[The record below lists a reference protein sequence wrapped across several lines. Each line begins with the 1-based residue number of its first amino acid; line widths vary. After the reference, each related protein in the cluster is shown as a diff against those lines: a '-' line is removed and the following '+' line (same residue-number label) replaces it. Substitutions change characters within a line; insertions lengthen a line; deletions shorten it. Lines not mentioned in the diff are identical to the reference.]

1 MNKLV
6 VINNNQIVVSSKDI
20 AEHFGKDHKHVLES
34 IREILVAENS
44 ATKFYQETTHQ
55 NRGKDYKA
63 YLMNRDGFSLL
74 AMSFTGKKALQWKL
88 KYIEAFNEME
98 ETLKQGYLEEPVN
111 PNELHCKTYKGVPVI
126 TIGDFAEIVK
136 RNRTSILWHLKDKGL
151 PYQLLEKEE
160 VTAYKNENN
169 IPMHSAISKLI
180 VFTESTAYKLTCI
193 MYNNVDPINLT
204 IAKYFN
210 RQPVAPVKSVV
221 VIEEKIGIDYD
232 SVKEYIEEMETNI
245 YLMRG
250 MVKHLTEFKRTRE
263 EHKYQIKLIREI
275 GCNIFD
281 STGDLEKVVNT
292 CIQ

>member
-1 MNKLV
+1 MKQLV
-6 VINNNQIVVSSKDI
+6 VIQNNQIVVSSKDI
-20 AEHFGKDHKHVLES
+20 ADHFGKQHKDVLEN
-34 IREILVAENS
+34 IHNILAAENS
-44 ATKFYQETTHQ
+44 ATKFYQETTYQ
-55 NRGKDYKA
+55 NRGKDYKE

-74 AMSFTGKKALQWKL
+74 AMGFTGKKALQWKL

-111 PNELHCKTYKGVPVI
+111 PNELHCKTYNGVPVI

-151 PYQLLEKEE
+151 SYQLLEKEE
-160 VTAYKNENN
+160 VIAYKEENN
-169 IPMHSAISKLI
+169 LPLHSAISELI

-193 MYNNVDPINLT
+193 MYNNVDPINLE

-210 RQPVAPVKSVV
+210 RQPVTTVKSVV
-221 VIEEKIGIDYD
+221 PIEEKIGIDYD

-245 YLMRG
+245 SLMRG

-263 EHKYQIKLIREI
+263 EHKYQMKLIREI
-275 GCNIFD
+275 GFNIFD
-281 STGDLEKVVNT
+281 GTGDLEKVVNT

>member
-1 MNKLV
+1 MKQLV
-6 VINNNQIVVSSKDI
+6 VIQNNQIVVSSKDI
-20 AEHFGKDHKHVLES
+20 ADHFGKQHKDVLEN
-34 IREILVAENS
+34 IHNILAAENS
-44 ATKFYQETTHQ
+44 ATKFYQETTYQ
-55 NRGKDYKA
+55 NRGKDYKE

-74 AMSFTGKKALQWKL
+74 AMGFTGKKALQWKL

-111 PNELHCKTYKGVPVI
+111 TNELNCKTYKGVPVI

-169 IPMHSAISKLI
+169 IPMNSAISKLI

-193 MYNNVDPINLT
+193 MYNNVDPINLE

-210 RQPVAPVKSVV
+210 RQPVATVKSVV
-221 VIEEKIGIDYD
+221 AIEEKIGIDYD

-245 YLMRG
+245 SLMRG

>member
-1 MNKLV
+1 MKQLV

-20 AEHFGKDHKHVLES
+20 AEHFGKDHKNVLQN
-34 IREILVAENS
+34 IRDILVAENS
-44 ATKFYQETTHQ
+44 ATKFFQETSSVY
-55 NRGKDYKA
+55 RGQHFPL

-74 AMSFTGKKALQWKL
+74 AMGFTGKKALQWKL

-151 PYQLLEKEE
+151 SYQLLEKEE
-160 VTAYKNENN
+160 VTAYKEENN
-169 IPMHSAISKLI
+169 IPLHSAISKLI
-180 VFTESTAYKLTCI
+180 VFTEPTAYKLTCI
-193 MYNNVDPINLT
+193 MYNNADPINLE

-221 VIEEKIGIDYD
+221 AIEEKIGIDYE

-245 YLMRG
+245 SLMRG

-263 EHKYQIKLIREI
+263 EQTYQMKLIREI
-275 GCNIFD
+275 GFNIFD
-281 STGDLEKVVNT
+281 NTSALEKEVMS
-292 CIQ
+292 ILK

>member
-1 MNKLV
+1 MKQLV
-6 VINNNQIVVSSKDI
+6 VIQNNQIVVSSKDI
-20 AEHFGKDHKHVLES
+20 ADHFGKQHKDVLEN
-34 IREILVAENS
+34 IHNILAAENS
-44 ATKFYQETTHQ
+44 ATKFYQETTYQ
-55 NRGKDYKA
+55 NRGKDYKE

-74 AMSFTGKKALQWKL
+74 AMGFTGKKALQWKL

-111 PNELHCKTYKGVPVI
+111 PSELHCKTYKGVPVI

-151 PYQLLEKEE
+151 SYQLLEKEE
-160 VTAYKNENN
+160 VTAYKEENN
-169 IPMHSAISKLI
+169 LPLHSAISKLI

-193 MYNNVDPINLT
+193 MYNNVDPINLE

-210 RQPVAPVKSVV
+210 RQPVTTVKSVV
-221 VIEEKIGIDYD
+221 PIEEKIGIDYE

-245 YLMRG
+245 SLMRG

>member
-1 MNKLV
+1 MKQLV
-6 VINNNQIVVSSKDI
+6 VIQNNQIVVSSKDI
-20 AEHFGKDHKHVLES
+20 ADHFGKQHKDVLEN
-34 IREILVAENS
+34 IHNILAAENS
-44 ATKFYQETTHQ
+44 ATKFYQETTYQ
-55 NRGKDYKA
+55 NRGKDYKE

-74 AMSFTGKKALQWKL
+74 AMGFTGKKALQWKL

-111 PNELHCKTYKGVPVI
+111 TNELNCKTYKGVPVI

-193 MYNNVDPINLT
+193 MYNNVDPINLE

-210 RQPVAPVKSVV
+210 RQPVATVKSVV
-221 VIEEKIGIDYD
+221 AIEEKIGIDYD

-245 YLMRG
+245 SLMRG

-263 EHKYQIKLIREI
+263 EHKYQMKLIREI
-275 GCNIFD
+275 GFNIFD
-281 STGDLEKVVNT
+281 STGDLEKAVNSR
-292 CIQ
+292 IQ

>member
-1 MNKLV
+1 MNNLV
-6 VINNNQIVVSSKDI
+6 ILNNNQIVVSSIDI
-20 AEHFGKDHKHVLES
+20 AEHFGKQHKHVLEI

-44 ATKFYQETTHQ
+44 ATKFYHETTHQ

-74 AMSFTGKKALQWKL
+74 AMGFTGKKALQWKL

-98 ETLKQGYLEEPVN
+98 ETLKQGYLEEPAN
-111 PNELHCKTYKGVPVI
+111 PSELHCKTYKGVPVI

-169 IPMHSAISKLI
+169 IPMHSAISRLI
-180 VFTESTAYKLTCI
+180 VFTEATAYKLTCI
-193 MYNNVDPINLT
+193 MYNNVDPINLV

-210 RQPVAPVKSVV
+210 RQPVAPVNSVV
-221 VIEEKIGIDYD
+221 PIEEKIGIDYD
-232 SVKEYIEEMETNI
+232 SIKEYMEEMETNI
-245 YLMRG
+245 SLIRG
-250 MVKHLTEFKRTRE
+250 MMKHLTEFKRTRE
-263 EHKYQIKLIREI
+263 EHKYQMKLIREI
-275 GCNIFD
+275 GFNIFNG
-281 STGDLEKVVNT
+281 TGDLEKAVNT

>member
-6 VINNNQIVVSSKDI
+6 VIQNNQIVVSSKDI

-74 AMSFTGKKALQWKL
+74 AMGFTGKKALQWKL

-98 ETLKQGYLEEPVN
+98 ETLKQGYLEAPVN
-111 PNELHCKTYKGVPVI
+111 PSELHCKTYKGVPVI

-160 VTAYKNENN
+160 VTAYKIENN

-193 MYNNVDPINLT
+193 MYNNVDPINLA

-210 RQPVAPVKSVV
+210 RQPVAPVKAVV
-221 VIEEKIGIDYD
+221 AIEEKIGIDYD

-245 YLMRG
+245 SLMRG

-263 EHKYQIKLIREI
+263 EHKYQMKLIREI
-275 GCNIFD
+275 GFNIFD
-281 STGDLEKVVNT
+281 GTGDLEKAVNSR
-292 CIQ
+292 IQ

>member
-1 MNKLV
+1 MNNLV
-6 VINNNQIVVSSKDI
+6 IVNNNQVVVSSLDI
-20 AEHFGKDHKHVLES
+20 AEHFSKEHKNVLRDIS
-34 IREILVAENS
+34 DILAAQNR
-44 ATKFYQETTHQ
+44 ATKFYHETTYQ

-74 AMSFTGKKALQWKL
+74 AMGFTGKKALQWKL

-111 PNELHCKTYKGVPVI
+111 QSELHCKTYKGVPVI

-160 VTAYKNENN
+160 VTAYKHENN
-169 IPMHSAISKLI
+169 IPMHSAVSRLI
-180 VFTESTAYKLTCI
+180 VFTEATAYKLTCI

-221 VIEEKIGIDYD
+221 AIEEKIGIDYD

-245 YLMRG
+245 SLMRG

-263 EHKYQIKLIREI
+263 EHKYQMKLIREI
-275 GCNIFD
+275 GFNIFD
-281 STGDLEKVVNT
+281 GTGDLEKVVNSR
-292 CIQ
+292 IQ

>member
-1 MNKLV
+1 MNNLV
-6 VINNNQIVVSSKDI
+6 IVNNNQVVVSSLDI
-20 AEHFGKDHKHVLES
+20 AEHFSKEHKNVLRDIS
-34 IREILVAENS
+34 DILAAQNR
-44 ATKFYQETTHQ
+44 ATKFYHETTYQ

-74 AMSFTGKKALQWKL
+74 AMGFTGKKALQWKL

-111 PNELHCKTYKGVPVI
+111 PSELLCKTYKGVPVI

-136 RNRTSILWHLKDKGL
+136 RNRTSIIWHLKDKGL

-160 VTAYKNENN
+160 VTAYKEENN
-169 IPMHSAISKLI
+169 LPLHSAISKLI

-193 MYNNVDPINLT
+193 MYNNVDPINLE

-210 RQPVAPVKSVV
+210 RQPVATVRSVV
-221 VIEEKIGIDYD
+221 PIEEKIGIDYD

-245 YLMRG
+245 SLMRG

-263 EHKYQIKLIREI
+263 EHKYQMKLIREI
-275 GCNIFD
+275 GFNIFD
-281 STGDLEKVVNT
+281 GTGDLEKVVNSR
-292 CIQ
+292 IQ

>member
-1 MNKLV
+1 MNRLV

-20 AEHFGKDHKHVLES
+20 AEHFGKEHKNVLQN
-34 IREILVAENS
+34 IRDILVAENS
-44 ATKFYQETTHQ
+44 ATKFFQETSTVY
-55 NRGKDYKA
+55 RGQQFPF

-74 AMSFTGKKALQWKL
+74 AMGFTGKKALQWKL

-111 PNELHCKTYKGVPVI
+111 TNELHCKTYKGVPVI

-160 VTAYKNENN
+160 VTAYKIENN

-193 MYNNVDPINLT
+193 MYNNVDPVNLA

-221 VIEEKIGIDYD
+221 AIEEKIGIDYD
-232 SVKEYIEEMETNI
+232 SIKEYIEEMETNI
-245 YLMRG
+245 SLIRG
-250 MVKHLTEFKRTRE
+250 MMKHLTEFKRTRE
-263 EHKYQIKLIREI
+263 EHKYQMKLIREI
-275 GCNIFD
+275 GFNIFN
-281 STGDLEKVVNT
+281 STGDLEKAVKT
-292 CIQ
+292 CIE

>member
-1 MNKLV
+1 MKQLV
-6 VINNNQIVVSSKDI
+6 VIQNNQIVVSSKDI
-20 AEHFGKDHKHVLES
+20 ADHFGKQHKDVLEN
-34 IREILVAENS
+34 IHNILAAENS
-44 ATKFYQETTHQ
+44 ATKFYQETTYQ
-55 NRGKDYKA
+55 NRGKDYKE

-74 AMSFTGKKALQWKL
+74 AMGFTGKKALQWKL

-111 PNELHCKTYKGVPVI
+111 PSQLYCKTYKGVPVI

-151 PYQLLEKEE
+151 SYQLLEKEE
-160 VTAYKNENN
+160 VIAYKEENN
-169 IPMHSAISKLI
+169 LPLHSAISELI

-193 MYNNVDPINLT
+193 MYNNVDPINLE

-210 RQPVAPVKSVV
+210 RQPVTTVKSVV
-221 VIEEKIGIDYD
+221 PIEEKIGIDYD

-245 YLMRG
+245 SLMRG

-263 EHKYQIKLIREI
+263 EHKYQMKLIREI
-275 GCNIFD
+275 GFNIFD
-281 STGDLEKVVNT
+281 GTGDLEKVVNT

>member
-1 MNKLV
+1 MKQLV
-6 VINNNQIVVSSKDI
+6 VIQNNQIVVSSKDI
-20 AEHFGKDHKHVLES
+20 ADHFGKQHKDVLEN
-34 IREILVAENS
+34 IHNILAAENS
-44 ATKFYQETTHQ
+44 ATKFYQETTYQ
-55 NRGKDYKA
+55 NRGKDYKE

-74 AMSFTGKKALQWKL
+74 AMGFTGKKALQWKL

-151 PYQLLEKEE
+151 SYQLLEKEE
-160 VTAYKNENN
+160 VTAYKEENN
-169 IPMHSAISKLI
+169 LPLHSAISKLI

-193 MYNNVDPINLT
+193 MYNNVDPINLE

-210 RQPVAPVKSVV
+210 RQPVTTVKSVV
-221 VIEEKIGIDYD
+221 PIEEKIGIDYE

-245 YLMRG
+245 SLMRG

>member
-6 VINNNQIVVSSKDI
+6 VIQNNQIVVSSKDI

-34 IREILVAENS
+34 IREILVAENT

-74 AMSFTGKKALQWKL
+74 AMGFTGKKALQWKL

-111 PNELHCKTYKGVPVI
+111 PSQLYCKTYKGVPVI

-136 RNRTSILWHLKDKGL
+136 RNRTSILWNLKDKGL

-160 VTAYKNENN
+160 VTAYKHENN
-169 IPMHSAISKLI
+169 IPMHSAVSRLI
-180 VFTESTAYKLTCI
+180 VFTEPTAYKLTCI
-193 MYNNVDPINLT
+193 MYNNVDPINLE

-210 RQPVAPVKSVV
+210 RQPVAPVKAVV
-221 VIEEKIGIDYD
+221 AIEEKIGIDYD

-245 YLMRG
+245 SLIKG

-263 EHKYQIKLIREI
+263 EHKYQMKLIREI
-275 GCNIFD
+275 GFNIFD
-281 STGDLEKVVNT
+281 GTGELEKVVNRR
-292 CIQ
+292 IQ

>member
-1 MNKLV
+1 M
-6 VINNNQIVVSSKDI
+6 
-20 AEHFGKDHKHVLES
+20 A
-34 IREILVAENS
+34 AENS
-44 ATKFYQETTHQ
+44 ATKFYQETTYQ
-55 NRGKDYKA
+55 NRGKDYKE

-74 AMSFTGKKALQWKL
+74 AMGFTGKKALQWKL

-111 PNELHCKTYKGVPVI
+111 PSQLYCKTYKGVPVI

-151 PYQLLEKEE
+151 SYQLLEKEE
-160 VTAYKNENN
+160 VIAYKEENN
-169 IPMHSAISKLI
+169 LPLHSAISELI

-193 MYNNVDPINLT
+193 MYNNVDPINLE

-210 RQPVAPVKSVV
+210 RQPVTTVKSVV
-221 VIEEKIGIDYD
+221 PIEEKIGIDYD

-245 YLMRG
+245 SLMRG

-263 EHKYQIKLIREI
+263 EHKYQMKLIREI
-275 GCNIFD
+275 GFNIFD
-281 STGDLEKVVNT
+281 GTGDLEKVVNT

>member
-1 MNKLV
+1 MKQLV
-6 VINNNQIVVSSKDI
+6 VISNNQIVVSSKDI
-20 AEHFGKDHKHVLES
+20 AEHFGKDHKNVLQS
-34 IREILVAENS
+34 IRDILVAENS
-44 ATKFYQETTHQ
+44 ATKFFQETSSVY
-55 NRGKDYKA
+55 RGQHFPF

-74 AMSFTGKKALQWKL
+74 AMGFTGKKALQWKL

-111 PNELHCKTYKGVPVI
+111 PNELHCKTYNGVPVI

-160 VTAYKNENN
+160 VTAYKQENN
-169 IPMHSAISKLI
+169 IPIHSAVSRLI
-180 VFTESTAYKLTCI
+180 VFTEPTAYKLTCI

-221 VIEEKIGIDYD
+221 AIEEKIGIDYG

-245 YLMRG
+245 SLMRG

-263 EHKYQIKLIREI
+263 EHKYQMKLIREI
-275 GCNIFD
+275 GFNIFD
-281 STGDLEKVVNT
+281 GTGDLEKVVNSR
-292 CIQ
+292 IQ

>member
-1 MNKLV
+1 MKQLV

-20 AEHFGKDHKHVLES
+20 AEHFGKQHKDVLEN
-34 IREILVAENS
+34 IHNILAAENS

-74 AMSFTGKKALQWKL
+74 AMGFTGKKALQWKL

-111 PNELHCKTYKGVPVI
+111 TNELNCKTYKGVPVI

-193 MYNNVDPINLT
+193 MYNNVDPINLE

-210 RQPVAPVKSVV
+210 RQPVATVKSVV
-221 VIEEKIGIDYD
+221 AIEEKIGIDYD

-245 YLMRG
+245 SLMRG

-263 EHKYQIKLIREI
+263 EHKYQMKLIREI
-275 GCNIFD
+275 GFNIFD
-281 STGDLEKVVNT
+281 GTGDLEKVVNSR
-292 CIQ
+292 IQ

>member
-1 MNKLV
+1 MKQLV
-6 VINNNQIVVSSKDI
+6 VIQNNQIVVSSKDI
-20 AEHFGKDHKHVLES
+20 ADHFGKQHKDVLEN
-34 IREILVAENS
+34 IHNILAAENS
-44 ATKFYQETTHQ
+44 ATKFYQETTYQ
-55 NRGKDYKA
+55 NRGKDYKE

-74 AMSFTGKKALQWKL
+74 AMGFTGKKALQWKL

>member
-1 MNKLV
+1 MNRLV

-20 AEHFGKDHKHVLES
+20 AEHFGKAHKDVLEN
-34 IREILVAENS
+34 IRNILVAENS
-44 ATKFYQETTHQ
+44 ATKFFQETSTVY
-55 NRGKDYKA
+55 RGQQFPF

-74 AMSFTGKKALQWKL
+74 VMGFTGKKALQWKL

-98 ETLKQGYLEEPVN
+98 ETLKQGYLEAPVS
-111 PNELHCKTYKGVPVI
+111 PSELHCKTYKGVPVI

-160 VTAYKNENN
+160 VTAYKIENN

-193 MYNNVDPINLT
+193 MYNNVDPINLA

-221 VIEEKIGIDYD
+221 EIEEKIGIDYD
-232 SVKEYIEEMETNI
+232 SIKEYMEEMETNI
-245 YLMRG
+245 SLIRG
-250 MVKHLTEFKRTRE
+250 MMKHLTEFKRTRE

-275 GCNIFD
+275 GFNIFNG
-281 STGDLEKVVNT
+281 TGDLEKAVKT
-292 CIQ
+292 YIE

>member
-1 MNKLV
+1 MKQLV

-20 AEHFGKDHKHVLES
+20 AEHFCKEHKVVLRA
-34 IREILVAENS
+34 IREILLE
-44 ATKFYQETTHQ
+44 Q
-55 NRGKDYKA
+55 NCANEFFHKESYSYNGRILPM

-74 AMSFTGKKALQWKL
+74 AMGFTGKKALQWKL

-98 ETLKQGYLEEPVN
+98 ETLKQGYLEAPVN
-111 PNELHCKTYKGVPVI
+111 PSELHCKTYKGVPVI

-169 IPMHSAISKLI
+169 ISMHSAISRLI
-180 VFTESTAYKLTCI
+180 VFTEATAYKLTCI
-193 MYNNVDPINLT
+193 MYNNVDPINLA

-221 VIEEKIGIDYD
+221 AIEEKIGIDYD

-245 YLMRG
+245 SLIKG

-263 EHKYQIKLIREI
+263 EHKYQMKLIREI
-275 GCNIFD
+275 GFNIFD
-281 STGDLEKVVNT
+281 GTGDLEKAVNT

>member
-1 MNKLV
+1 MKQLV

-44 ATKFYQETTHQ
+44 ATKFYKETTHQ

-74 AMSFTGKKALQWKL
+74 AMGFTGKKALQWKL

-98 ETLKQGYLEEPVN
+98 ETLKQGYLEAPVN

-221 VIEEKIGIDYD
+221 AIEEKIGIDYD
-232 SVKEYIEEMETNI
+232 SVKAYIEEMETNI
-245 YLMRG
+245 SLMRG
-250 MVKHLTEFKRTRE
+250 MVKHLTEFKRTRD
-263 EHKYQIKLIREI
+263 EHKYQMKLIREI

-281 STGDLEKVVNT
+281 GTGDLEKAVNT

>member
-1 MNKLV
+1 MKQLV
-6 VINNNQIVVSSKDI
+6 VIQNNQIVVSSKDI
-20 AEHFGKDHKHVLES
+20 AEHFGKDHKNVLQN
-34 IREILVAENS
+34 IRDILVAENS
-44 ATKFYQETTHQ
+44 ATKFYQETTYQ
-55 NRGKDYKA
+55 NRGKDYKE

-74 AMSFTGKKALQWKL
+74 AMGFTGKKALQWKL

-98 ETLKQGYLEEPVN
+98 ETLKQGYLEAPVN
-111 PNELHCKTYKGVPVI
+111 PSELHCKTYKGVPVI

-160 VTAYKNENN
+160 VTAYKIENN

-193 MYNNVDPINLT
+193 MYNNVDPINLA

-221 VIEEKIGIDYD
+221 AIEEKIGIDYD
-232 SVKEYIEEMETNI
+232 SIKEYIEEMETNI
-245 YLMRG
+245 SLMRG
-250 MVKHLTEFKRTRE
+250 MMKHLTEFKRTRE
-263 EHKYQIKLIREI
+263 EHKYQMKLIREI
-275 GCNIFD
+275 GFNIFNG
-281 STGDLEKVVNT
+281 TGDLEKAVKT
-292 CIQ
+292 CIE

>member
-6 VINNNQIVVSSKDI
+6 VINNNQIVVSSKDL
-20 AEHFGKDHKHVLES
+20 AEHFGKQHKHVIEI
-34 IREILVAENS
+34 IRDILSAENS
-44 ATKFYQETTHQ
+44 ANEFFHEESYSY
-55 NRGKDYKA
+55 NGRRLPM

-74 AMSFTGKKALQWKL
+74 AMGFTGKKALQWKL

-111 PNELHCKTYKGVPVI
+111 QNELHCKTYKGVPVI

-151 PYQLLEKEE
+151 SYQLLEKEE
-160 VTAYKNENN
+160 VTAYKEENN
-169 IPMHSAISKLI
+169 LPLHSAISKLI

-193 MYNNVDPINLT
+193 MYNNVDPINLE

-210 RQPVAPVKSVV
+210 RQPVTTVKSVV
-221 VIEEKIGIDYD
+221 PIEEKIGIDYE

-245 YLMRG
+245 SLMRG

-263 EHKYQIKLIREI
+263 EHKYQMKLIREI
-275 GCNIFD
+275 GFNILD
-281 STGDLEKVVNT
+281 GTGDLEKEVNSR
-292 CIQ
+292 IQ

>member
-1 MNKLV
+1 MKQLV

-20 AEHFGKDHKHVLES
+20 AEHFGKEHKNVLQN
-34 IREILVAENS
+34 IRDILVAENS
-44 ATKFYQETTHQ
+44 ATKFFQETSSVY
-55 NRGKDYKA
+55 RGQHFPF

-74 AMSFTGKKALQWKL
+74 AMGFTGKKALQWKL

-136 RNRTSILWHLKDKGL
+136 RNRTSIIWHLKDKGL

-160 VTAYKNENN
+160 VTTYKIENN

-193 MYNNVDPINLT
+193 MYNNVDPINLA

-210 RQPVAPVKSVV
+210 RQPVAPVKPVV
-221 VIEEKIGIDYD
+221 AIEENIGIDYD
-232 SVKEYIEEMETNI
+232 SIKEYIEEMETNI
-245 YLMRG
+245 SLMRG
-250 MVKHLTEFKRTRE
+250 MMKHLTEFKRTRE
-263 EHKYQIKLIREI
+263 EHKYQMKLIREI
-275 GCNIFD
+275 GCNIFNG
-281 STGDLEKVVNT
+281 TVDLEKAVNT

>member
-1 MNKLV
+1 MKQLV
-6 VINNNQIVVSSKDI
+6 VINNNQIVVSSKDL
-20 AEHFGKDHKHVLES
+20 AEHFGKQHKHVIEN
-34 IREILVAENS
+34 IRDILSAENS
-44 ATKFYQETTHQ
+44 ANEFFHEESYSY
-55 NRGKDYKA
+55 NGRRLPM

-74 AMSFTGKKALQWKL
+74 AMGFTGKKALQWKL

-111 PNELHCKTYKGVPVI
+111 TNELHCKTYKGVPVI

-169 IPMHSAISKLI
+169 LPLHSAISKII

-193 MYNNVDPINLT
+193 MYNNVDPINLE

-210 RQPVAPVKSVV
+210 RQPVATVRSVV
-221 VIEEKIGIDYD
+221 PIEEKIGIDYD

-245 YLMRG
+245 SLMRG
-250 MVKHLTEFKRTRE
+250 MVKHLTEFKRTRD
-263 EHKYQIKLIREI
+263 EHKYQMKLIREI

>member
-1 MNKLV
+1 MKQLV
-6 VINNNQIVVSSKDI
+6 VIQNNQIVVSSKDI
-20 AEHFGKDHKHVLES
+20 ADHFGKQHKDVLEN
-34 IREILVAENS
+34 IHNILAAENS
-44 ATKFYQETTHQ
+44 ATKFYQETTYQ
-55 NRGKDYKA
+55 NRGKDYKE

-74 AMSFTGKKALQWKL
+74 AMGFTGKKALQWKL

-151 PYQLLEKEE
+151 SYQLLEKEE
-160 VTAYKNENN
+160 VTAYKEENN
-169 IPMHSAISKLI
+169 LPLHSAISKLI

>member
-1 MNKLV
+1 MKRLV

-20 AEHFGKDHKHVLES
+20 AEHFGKAHKDVLEN
-34 IREILVAENS
+34 IRNILVAENS
-44 ATKFYQETTHQ
+44 ATKFFQETSTVY
-55 NRGKDYKA
+55 RGQQFPF

-74 AMSFTGKKALQWKL
+74 AMGFTGKKALQWKL

-98 ETLKQGYLEEPVN
+98 ETLKQGYLEESVN
-111 PNELHCKTYKGVPVI
+111 PSELHCKTYKGVPVI
-126 TIGDFAEIVK
+126 TIGDFVEIVH

-169 IPMHSAISKLI
+169 IPMHSAISKII

-193 MYNNVDPINLT
+193 MYNNVDPINLA

-221 VIEEKIGIDYD
+221 AIEEKIGIDYD
-232 SVKEYIEEMETNI
+232 SIKEYIEEMETNI
-245 YLMRG
+245 SLIRG
-250 MVKHLTEFKRTRE
+250 MMKHLTEYKRTRE
-263 EHKYQIKLIREI
+263 EHKYQMKLIREI
-275 GCNIFD
+275 GFNIFD
-281 STGDLEKVVNT
+281 GTGDLEKAVNT

>member
-1 MNKLV
+1 MKQLV

-34 IREILVAENS
+34 IRGILVAENS
-44 ATKFYQETTHQ
+44 ATKFYQEITHQ

-74 AMSFTGKKALQWKL
+74 AMGFTGKKALQWKL

-180 VFTESTAYKLTCI
+180 VFTEATAYKLTCI
-193 MYNNVDPINLT
+193 MYNNVDPVNLT

-221 VIEEKIGIDYD
+221 AIEEKIGIDYD

-245 YLMRG
+245 SLMRG

-263 EHKYQIKLIREI
+263 EHKYQMKLIREI

>member
-1 MNKLV
+1 MKQLV
-6 VINNNQIVVSSKDI
+6 VIQNNQIVVSSKDI
-20 AEHFGKDHKHVLES
+20 AEHFGKDHKNVLQN
-34 IREILVAENS
+34 IRDILVAENS
-44 ATKFYQETTHQ
+44 ATKFYQETTYQ
-55 NRGKDYKA
+55 NRGKDYKE

-74 AMSFTGKKALQWKL
+74 AMGFTGKKALQWKL

-111 PNELHCKTYKGVPVI
+111 PSELHCKTYKGVPVI

-180 VFTESTAYKLTCI
+180 VFTEATAYKLTCI

-221 VIEEKIGIDYD
+221 AIEEKIGIDYD

-245 YLMRG
+245 SLMRG

-263 EHKYQIKLIREI
+263 EHKYQMKLIREI
-275 GCNIFD
+275 GFNIFD
-281 STGDLEKVVNT
+281 GTGDLEKAVNSR
-292 CIQ
+292 IQ

>member
-20 AEHFGKDHKHVLES
+20 ADHFGKQHKDVLEN
-34 IREILVAENS
+34 IHNILAAENS
-44 ATKFYQETTHQ
+44 ATKFYQETTYQ
-55 NRGKDYKA
+55 NRGKDYKE

-74 AMSFTGKKALQWKL
+74 AMGFTGKKALQWKL

-111 PNELHCKTYKGVPVI
+111 TNELHCKTYKGVPVI

-169 IPMHSAISKLI
+169 LPLHSAISKLI

-193 MYNNVDPINLT
+193 MYNNVDPINLE

-210 RQPVAPVKSVV
+210 RQPVATVRSVV
-221 VIEEKIGIDYD
+221 PIEEKIGIDYD

-245 YLMRG
+245 SLMRG

-263 EHKYQIKLIREI
+263 EHKYQMKLIREI
-275 GCNIFD
+275 GFNIFD
-281 STGDLEKVVNT
+281 GTGDLEKVVNSR
-292 CIQ
+292 IQ

>member
-20 AEHFGKDHKHVLES
+20 AEHFGKQHKDVLEN
-34 IREILVAENS
+34 IHNILAAENS

-55 NRGKDYKA
+55 NRGKGYKA

-74 AMSFTGKKALQWKL
+74 AMGFTGKKALQWKL

-169 IPMHSAISKLI
+169 ILMHSAISKLI
-180 VFTESTAYKLTCI
+180 VFTEPTAYKMAKI
-193 MYNNVDPINLT
+193 MYNNTDTVNVAL
-204 IAKYFN
+204 AKYFGK
-210 RQPVAPVKSVV
+210 QPLAPVTKILP
-221 VIEEKIGIDYD
+221 IEEKIFIDSD
-232 SVKEYIEEMETNI
+232 TATKCIEELESELA
-245 YLMRG
+245 LMKG
-250 MVKHLTEFKRTRE
+250 MLKHLTSLKRTRE
-263 EHKYQIKLIREI
+263 EQSYQMKLIREI
-275 GCNIFD
+275 GFNIFD
-281 STGDLEKVVNT
+281 NTSALEKEVMS
-292 CIQ
+292 IIK

>member
-1 MNKLV
+1 MNNLV
-6 VINNNQIVVSSKDI
+6 IVNNNQIVVSSIDI
-20 AEHFGKDHKHVLES
+20 AEHFGKQHKHVLEI

-44 ATKFYQETTHQ
+44 ATKFYHETTHQ

-74 AMSFTGKKALQWKL
+74 AMGFTGKKALQWKL

-111 PNELHCKTYKGVPVI
+111 LNELHCKTYQGVPVI

-151 PYQLLEKEE
+151 PYRMLEKEE
-160 VTAYKNENN
+160 VTAYKHENN

-193 MYNNVDPINLT
+193 MYNNVDPINLA

-210 RQPVAPVKSVV
+210 RQPVAPVKTAVA
-221 VIEEKIGIDYD
+221 IEEKIGIDYD
-232 SVKEYIEEMETNI
+232 SIKGYIEEMETNI
-245 YLMRG
+245 SLMRG
-250 MVKHLTEFKRTRE
+250 MMKHLTEFKRTRE
-263 EHKYQIKLIREI
+263 EHKYQMKLIREI

-281 STGDLEKVVNT
+281 STGALEKTVNT

>member
-1 MNKLV
+1 MKQLV
-6 VINNNQIVVSSKDI
+6 VINNNQIVVSSKDL
-20 AEHFGKDHKHVLES
+20 AEHFGKEHKDVLEN
-34 IREILVAENS
+34 IRNILVAENS
-44 ATKFYQETTHQ
+44 ATKFFQETSSVY
-55 NRGKDYKA
+55 RGREFPF

-74 AMSFTGKKALQWKL
+74 AMGFTGKKALQWKL

-98 ETLKQGYLEEPVN
+98 ETLKQGYLEAPVN
-111 PNELHCKTYKGVPVI
+111 PSELHCKTYKGVSVI

-160 VTAYKNENN
+160 VTAYKIENN

-193 MYNNVDPINLT
+193 MYNNVDPINLA

-221 VIEEKIGIDYD
+221 AIEEKIGIDYD
-232 SVKEYIEEMETNI
+232 SVKEYMEEMETNI
-245 YLMRG
+245 SLMRG
-250 MVKHLTEFKRTRE
+250 MMKHLTEFKRTRE
-263 EHKYQIKLIREI
+263 EHKYQMKLIREI
-275 GCNIFD
+275 GFNIFD

>member
-1 MNKLV
+1 MKQLV
-6 VINNNQIVVSSKDI
+6 VIQNNQIVVSSKDI
-20 AEHFGKDHKHVLES
+20 ADHFGKQHKDVLEN
-34 IREILVAENS
+34 IHNILAAENS
-44 ATKFYQETTHQ
+44 ATKFYQETTYQ
-55 NRGKDYKA
+55 NRGKDYKE

-74 AMSFTGKKALQWKL
+74 AMGFTGKKALQWKL

-111 PNELHCKTYKGVPVI
+111 PSELHCKTYKGVPVI

-151 PYQLLEKEE
+151 SYQLLEKEE
-160 VTAYKNENN
+160 VTAYKEENN
-169 IPMHSAISKLI
+169 LPLHSAISKLI

-193 MYNNVDPINLT
+193 MYNNVDPINLE

-210 RQPVAPVKSVV
+210 RQPVTTVKSVV
-221 VIEEKIGIDYD
+221 PIEEKIGIDYE

-245 YLMRG
+245 SLMRG

-263 EHKYQIKLIREI
+263 EHKYQMKLIREI
-275 GCNIFD
+275 GFNIFD